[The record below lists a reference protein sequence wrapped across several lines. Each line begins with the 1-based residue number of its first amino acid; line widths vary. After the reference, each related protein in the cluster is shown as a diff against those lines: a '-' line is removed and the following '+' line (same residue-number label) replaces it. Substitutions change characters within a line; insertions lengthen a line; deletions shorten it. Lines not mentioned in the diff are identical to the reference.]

1 MTISRR
7 ETYTCINWTILRDL
21 FLADLPNRE
30 RLIPERAPKDHEARK
45 RVKHLVEAITA
56 SAECTTLPWS
66 SEEEDEKVAI
76 DMPSF
81 PKLIPFVE

>member
-1 MTISRR
+1 M
-7 ETYTCINWTILRDL
+7 
-21 FLADLPNRE
+21 
-30 RLIPERAPKDHEARK
+30 PERAPKDHVARK
-45 RVKHLVEAITA
+45 RVTNLVDAITA

-66 SEEEDEKVAI
+66 SEEEDEKVKVTI